1 MGLIPGPGTFTCRGR
16 GQKEKKSINKILL
29 LTEPSLQADFI
40 QDPKYV
46 TDTGSKGNR
55 MEGVREIA
63 LCPGASAPSKT
74 KRVGGDQMEKNIVKS
89 VGRKGAVLPWA

>member
-1 MGLIPGPGTFTCRGR
+1 
-16 GQKEKKSINKILL
+16 
-29 LTEPSLQADFI
+29 
-40 QDPKYV
+40 
-46 TDTGSKGNR
+46 